1 MSAAQ
6 KHVKI
11 VCFIVLAIAVVSLI
25 GGIYMLATSGSL
37 SGEDQQLA
45 LGVGVAGIL
54 DAVVDFV
61 YVALG
66 IRGANTPRK
75 IGPFRVFSL
84 IAVVLY
90 VVSVIYLAVTNAAS
104 LATVSGASNIVGLV
118 LTGYGFYESNAI
130 KELAEK

>member
-25 GGIYMLATSGSL
+25 GGIYMIATSGSL
-37 SGEDQQLA
+37 SGENQQLA

>member
-104 LATVSGASNIVGLV
+104 LATISGASNIVGLV

>member
-11 VCFIVLAIAVVSLI
+11 VCFIVLAVAVISLV

-37 SGEDQQLA
+37 TGSDQQLA
-45 LGVGVAGIL
+45 LALGAAGII
-54 DAVVDFV
+54 DAVIDFI
-61 YVALG
+61 YVFLG

-75 IGPFRVFSL
+75 IGPFRVFSI

-90 VVSVIYLAVTNAAS
+90 VLSIVYVAFTNPSSFAS
-104 LATVSGASNIVGLV
+104 VSGASNFVGLV
-118 LTGYGFYESNAI
+118 LTGYGFYESNKV